1 MRRTPFARPRLPDST
16 SLEIDGAPVEIAVRQ
31 SRRARHYRLTVEI
44 RRGPVLTVPAGGRWR
59 EAEAF
64 LDRQRDWLGGR
75 LAVQPPAV
83 PFADGAEI
91 PLRGVTHR
99 IVATGEARGG
109 VRVGA
114 GPALEV
120 GGGEARL
127 AARLTQWLRKQARS
141 DLAGAVAVHAGRL
154 EVTPA
159 GITVRDQSSR
169 WGSCSSTG
177 ELSFN
182 WRLVLA
188 PDFVLDYVAAHE
200 VAHLIEMNHSPS
212 FWATL
217 GRTLPEMERGR
228 GWLKA
233 NGRALHAYGG

>member
-1 MRRTPFARPRLPDST
+1 MNKPFFSRSAPPETT
-16 SLEIDGAPVEIAVRQ
+16 SLEIAGRWVEIAVRQ
-31 SRRARHYRLTVEI
+31 SRRARHYRLTVEV

-64 LDRQRDWLGGR
+64 LDRQRDWLAGR
-75 LAVQPPAV
+75 LARQPPPV

-91 PLRGVTHR
+91 PLRGVTHLV
-99 IVATGEARGG
+99 VATGAGRAG
-109 VRVGA
+109 VRMGA

-120 GGGEARL
+120 GGRETQL
-127 AARLTQWLRKQARS
+127 AARLTRWLRSEAKA
-141 DLAGAVAVHAGRL
+141 DLNRAVAVHAGRL
-154 EVTPA
+154 EVAPT
-159 GITVRDQSSR
+159 GISVRDQSSR

-177 ELSFN
+177 RLSFN

-188 PDFVLDYVAAHE
+188 PPDVLDYVAAHE

-212 FWATL
+212 FWAAL
-217 GRTLPEMERGR
+217 KRTLPEMQRGR
-228 GWLKA
+228 AWLKE